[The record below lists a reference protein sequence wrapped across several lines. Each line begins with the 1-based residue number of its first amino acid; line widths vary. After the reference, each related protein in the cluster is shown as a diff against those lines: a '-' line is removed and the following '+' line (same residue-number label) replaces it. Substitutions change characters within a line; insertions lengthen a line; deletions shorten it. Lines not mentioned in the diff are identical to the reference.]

1 MVHYRFTMIHEHS
14 DAVTY
19 IKNKTKKPDMF
30 YFKNK
35 TNKNYNYI
43 H

>member
-19 IKNKTKKPDMF
+19 VQ
-30 YFKNK
+30 NK
-35 TNKNYNYI
+35 TNKNYNYT